1 LGASAGRLIAQA
13 VVEVLPMV
21 ALGVA
26 VGVAGAAVGL
36 RALVAILPATMPRTG
51 EIRMSLPVFG
61 FSLLLLIATSL
72 LVAFWPALQTAGTR
86 IVDSLR
92 GAGRGSSGS
101 RRQSRVRELLV
112 VTEIALTVM
121 LVAVACM
128 LFRSFTEV
136 RRVDAGFRPGRA
148 LTMHLAITRQKYPQ
162 DRDVAAFLYRLM
174 EQVRAVPGVVA
185 AGMVNRLPIIGGI
198 QNGPVEFEGQNLPVS
213 RYGSTDWRT
222 ATPDYFRAI
231 GIPLIEGRF
240 LAETDTEDAKYVGL
254 IDEVTAR
261 KVWPNQSVIGKRF
274 RGAASLPWAE
284 IVGVVGRIRHDGLDA
299 ETRPQVYWNYKQRAQ
314 DRMALVVRT
323 GGDPANW
330 AAPVIA
336 QIRALDPDQ
345 PVYNVFTME
354 DIVDRSLSQ
363 RRLNAVLVAVFA
375 GVSLLLAAI
384 GIYGVV
390 AYSVQQRVREFGIRL
405 ALGANRRD
413 VTRIVVLRAAA
424 IACIGSVLGLGAA
437 AALGRFLQT
446 MLFEVSATD
455 AVSYASAAAVLIAV
469 AVIASYVPV
478 RRALAM
484 DPMQSIR
491 AD

>member
-1 LGASAGRLIAQA
+1 MMTLTRG
-13 VVEVLPMV
+13 LPV
-21 ALGVA
+21 ALTSGVS
-26 VGVAGAAVGL
+26 AATL
-36 RALVAILPATMPRTG
+36 RDPMDPA
-51 EIRMSLPVFG
+51 
-61 FSLLLLIATSL
+61 
-72 LVAFWPALQTAGTR
+72 
-86 IVDSLR
+86 
-92 GAGRGSSGS
+92 
-101 RRQSRVRELLV
+101 
-112 VTEIALTVM
+112 
-121 LVAVACM
+121 
-128 LFRSFTEV
+128 
-136 RRVDAGFRPGRA
+136 
-148 LTMHLAITRQKYPQ
+148 
-162 DRDVAAFLYRLM
+162 
-174 EQVRAVPGVVA
+174 
-185 AGMVNRLPIIGGI
+185 
-198 QNGPVEFEGQNLPVS
+198 
-213 RYGSTDWRT
+213 T
-222 ATPDYFRAI
+222 ATPLPGTPAAI
-231 GIPLIEGRF
+231 GLGGVHLVVEG
-240 LAETDTEDAKYVGL
+240 
-254 IDEVTAR
+254 VT
-261 KVWPNQSVIGKRF
+261 KVFKHGGRTLSVLKGINFELRPG
-274 RGAASLPWAE
+274 E

-484 DPMQSIR
+484 DPMQSLR

>member
-1 LGASAGRLIAQA
+1 MDVHALTL
-13 VVEVLPMV
+13 EV
-21 ALGVA
+21 
-26 VGVAGAAVGL
+26 
-36 RALVAILPATMPRTG
+36 RALARLNLEELRTEWRRRYGPPPR
-51 EIRMSLPVFG
+51 
-61 FSLLLLIATSL
+61 
-72 LVAFWPALQTAGTR
+72 
-86 IVDSLR
+86 LR
-92 GAGRGSSGS
+92 SP
-101 RRQSRVRELLV
+101 ELLAHLLAWR
-112 VTEIALTVM
+112 IQA
-121 LVAVACM
+121 
-128 LFRSFTEV
+128 
-136 RRVDAGFRPGRA
+136 DAFG
-148 LTMHLAITRQKYPQ
+148 
-162 DRDVAAFLYRLM
+162 
-174 EQVRAVPGVVA
+174 
-185 AGMVNRLPIIGGI
+185 
-198 QNGPVEFEGQNLPVS
+198 
-213 RYGSTDWRT
+213 
-222 ATPDYFRAI
+222 
-231 GIPLIEGRF
+231 
-240 LAETDTEDAKYVGL
+240 
-254 IDEVTAR
+254 
-261 KVWPNQSVIGKRF
+261 
-274 RGAASLPWAE
+274 
-284 IVGVVGRIRHDGLDA
+284 GLDA

-413 VTRIVVLRAAA
+413 VMRIVVLRAAA

-484 DPMQSIR
+484 DPMQSLR